1 MNRSNAS
8 SPTSA
13 NIDLEITDCRYRGE
27 NAETPPPNAAA
38 LLGSPLP
45 PRYRHKL
52 LGNADYK
59 DDGER

>member
-8 SPTSA
+8 SPSSA
-13 NIDLEITDCRYRGE
+13 NIDFEITDSRFRGDF
-27 NAETPPPNAAA
+27 AETPPPNAAA